1 MICVGKEGLVGISI
15 TYIEA
20 WVVALEE
27 RSRVV
32 SPAEARSV
40 PGCWSLPVLLLQMFH
55 LAMAAS
61 RRSRR
66 AGDARR
72 RRVEAHPRL
81 STLLES
87 TAVACLGGS
96 FKVMM
101 MRPAVRTPGSAAS
114 T

>member
-40 PGCWSLPVLLLQMFH
+40 PGCWSLPVLLLLDIVKCFTLPWQPAGEAGEQVMPGDGGWKH
-55 LAMAAS
+55 ILVSQHYLSRLLPWLASVAPS
-61 RRSRR
+61 R
-66 AGDARR
+66 
-72 RRVEAHPRL
+72 
-81 STLLES
+81 
-87 TAVACLGGS
+87 
-96 FKVMM
+96 
-101 MRPAVRTPGSAAS
+101 
-114 T
+114 